1 MMRYLKLFL
10 LIVFVQVSFAQQTY
24 DDWVSRSFDML
35 EADSLIQA
43 EDALVNALR
52 LEPANP
58 QNFMLLTNLG
68 TIQRQLGKLDDALLA
83 YSSALM
89 IIPRS
94 EGLLSSRAALYAEM
108 QRWEEAEKD
117 YTQILLEE
125 AENEEALYLRGLVR
139 LQQGDTLAARK
150 DFEWILTFNKTSSK
164 ARLGIATLLKAA
176 RNYAMAAEMYSQVIH
191 ANEESAQLYLKRSE
205 VYYLDGKLSKAVD
218 DINESIRLD
227 PTDPMAYIVR
237 GRIRYAQYD
246 KKSALVDFKKAQ
258 SLGFNEHLLQEWIKK
273 CE

>member
-1 MMRYLKLFL
+1 MIRFIKLFL
-10 LIVFVQVSFAQQTY
+10 LTLFVHVSFAQQGY

-35 EADSLIQA
+35 QADSLPQA
-43 EDALVNALR
+43 EEALVEALR

-108 QRWEEAEKD
+108 ERWEEAEKD
-117 YTQILLEE
+117 YTQILFDEE
-125 AENEEALYLRGLVR
+125 ENEDALYMRGLVR
-139 LQQGDTLAARK
+139 LQREDTIAARK
-150 DFEWILTFNKTSSK
+150 DFERILTFNKTSSK

-176 RNYAMAAEMYSQVIH
+176 HNYTMAAELYTQVIR
-191 ANEESAQLYLKRSE
+191 ANNATADLYLKRSE
-205 VYYLDGKLSKAVD
+205 VYYLDGKLSKAID
-218 DINESIRLD
+218 DINQSIGLD

-237 GRIRYAQYD
+237 GRIRFAQYD
-246 KKSALVDFKKAQ
+246 KKSALIDFKKAQ
-258 SLGFNEHLLQEWIKK
+258 SLGFNDALLQDWIKK